1 MAHILLIEDDDGVRV
16 MLRDTLVHYG
26 HEVTEARNGREGLEL
41 YFQIKPDLLITDIV
55 MPEKEG
61 LELLME
67 LRKRHQHAKV
77 IAISGGGQKQRADY
91 LQMARLMG
99 AAQVLAKP
107 FGNEALR
114 AAVADVLAGGRTLTR
129 R

>member
-1 MAHILLIEDDDGVRV
+1 MAHILLVEDDDGVRA
-16 MLRDTLVHYG
+16 MLRDTLVHDG
-26 HEVTEARNGREGLEL
+26 HEVTEARNGQEGLAL
-41 YFQIKPDLLITDIV
+41 YCQIKPDLLVTDIV

-67 LRKRHQHAKV
+67 LRKRDRHAKI

-107 FGNEALR
+107 FASAALR
-114 AAVADVLAGGRTLTR
+114 AAVAEVLAGGRR
-129 R
+129 D

>member
-1 MAHILLIEDDDGVRV
+1 MAHILLIEDDDGVRG
-16 MLRDTLVHYG
+16 MLRDTLVHCG
-26 HEVTEARNGREGLEL
+26 HEVTEARNGQEGLAL

-61 LELLME
+61 LELLIE
-67 LRKRHQHAKV
+67 LRKRHPPAKV
-77 IAISGGGQKQRADY
+77 IAISGGGQRLGVDY
-91 LQMARLMG
+91 LQIARLMG

-107 FGNEALR
+107 FASEALR